1 MTKRSRGVVK
11 TRCKA
16 MVNSTTPRLGPRCP
30 PVCDN
35 TLTSS
40 SRTSWASCGRSCSR
54 SALIS
59 AGERIPSK
67 RRAAGAVA
75 SEESDFIILLFLF
88 IDRFGR
94 RCNLLGWLEIFHERF
109 ARAIASD
116 DVDLLF
122 GAGQTFL
129 TNLDQVHPFFVTHD
143 QVFQRKLSGFHLL
156 DNRLEPVHR
165 AFEIGFRV

>member
-40 SRTSWASCGRSCSR
+40 SRTSCASCGRSCSR

-59 AGERIPSK
+59 AGERIPS
-67 RRAAGAVA
+67 RRRGAAGGA

-94 RCNLLGWLEIFHERF
+94 GRNLLGWLEIFHEGF

-116 DVDLLF
+116 DVDFLF
-122 GAGQTFL
+122 GTGQTLL
-129 TNLDQVHPFFVTHD
+129 TNLNQVHPFFVTHA

-156 DNRLEPVHR
+156 ENQLDAGHS
-165 AFEIGFRV
+165 AI